1 MGYAHKKNIMLWSLI
16 IRPFKASSTRLLFRG
31 STRFT
36 WYVSSALSQYVMT
49 DQSLLCTFPVWTTS
63 FQVWT
68 RPFQVWTTSFQ
79 MWTTSFQVWTTSF
92 QVWTTSFR
100 TPFYAFSYPA
110 SFPSFHRCH
119 QATSLGR
126 HPSMTFGCLAICL
139 MDRCRFCCTN
149 QFRFRTAAGDRGLHL
164 EISKALPQRP
174 PAALTCLLIGDF
186 AAGLTTDQSSF

>member
-49 DQSLLCTFPVWTTS
+49 DQSLLCTF
-63 FQVWT
+63 QV
-68 RPFQVWTTSFQ
+68 
-79 MWTTSFQVWTTSF
+79 WTTSFQVWTTSL